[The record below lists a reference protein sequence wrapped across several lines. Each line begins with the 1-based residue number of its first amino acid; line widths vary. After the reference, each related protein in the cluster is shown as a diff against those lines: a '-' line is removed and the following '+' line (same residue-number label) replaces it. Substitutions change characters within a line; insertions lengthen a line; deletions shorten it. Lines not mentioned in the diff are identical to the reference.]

1 MKPLPPLNENFL
13 STIMTY
19 AKTPSGKTSKGEI
32 GIQVVKGR
40 IKVNF
45 PRQYFAGEQV
55 KKGLMLSDTPDGHA
69 KAKLVVKDL
78 QHELEKGKLA
88 ITLEDGTE
96 AFNEQR
102 FQEILHEHGI
112 TANLKIVKFPT
123 SGGDQVPPKPE
134 LSVLEVWDIYC
145 EYKKNKLQ
153 ETTYHLK
160 FRKSFLNPITKTVA
174 AVGEDALK
182 MHNWLLE
189 NYSAA
194 LVKNVLSHLDNAY
207 QLCMKQKL
215 LSHNPFDGLA
225 DDIDV
230 KPKGKDHNDE
240 NTEEDNSIL
249 DKTKAFTWNE
259 AETIM
264 EYVKAHP
271 RISHWYPYIAFKFF
285 TGCRNGEASGLRWCD
300 IFWDNEKIVIRRSYC
315 FRIKRFKST
324 KNGEPRTFPMP
335 KNGELWNLLKSLP
348 QGDPNECIF
357 KTQTGKMINNRAFSD
372 LWLGDGTERRKGII
386 PTLIKQ
392 GKLSKYLPPYN
403 TRHTFINHQINDIGI
418 APHVVNAWCSHSD
431 DTSKAHYRDLD
442 LRIIPGYGN
451 EEQEPIKTVVNEVD
465 SLKEIIKSMQEQMKT
480 QSELIASL
488 QAQLNQQK

>member
-1 MKPLPPLNENFL
+1 
-13 STIMTY
+13 MTY

-55 KKGLMLSDTPDGHA
+55 KKGLLLSDTPDGHA

-78 QHELEKGKLA
+78 QHELEKGKLTV
-88 ITLEDGTE
+88 TLEDGTE

-123 SGGDQVPPKPE
+123 SSGDQVPPKPE

-145 EYKKNKLQ
+145 EYKKNKVE
-153 ETTYHLK
+153 ETTYKLK
-160 FRKSFLNPITKTVA
+160 FQKNYLNPIVKAITV
-174 AVGEDALK
+174 VGEDALK
-182 MHNWLLE
+182 IHNWLLE
-189 NYSAA
+189 NYAKNA
-194 LVKNVLSHLDNAY
+194 VKNILSHLSHAY

-225 DDIDV
+225 DDIDI
-230 KPKGKDHNDE
+230 KPKGKDYNDTD
-240 NTEEDNSIL
+240 TEENNSIL
-249 DKTKAFTWNE
+249 DRTKAFTWNE
-259 AETIM
+259 AEAIM
-264 EYVKAHP
+264 EYVKAYP

-285 TGCRNGEASGLRWCD
+285 TGCRNGEAAAMRWCD
-300 IFWDNEKIVIRRSYC
+300 IFWDNEVIVIRRAYC
-315 FRIKRFKST
+315 PRIKRFKET
-324 KNGEPRTFPMP
+324 KNGTKREFPMP
-335 KNGELWNLLKSLP
+335 KNGELWNLLKSIP
-348 QGDPNECIF
+348 QRQPNDTVFVSKLGKNVSDIALHAIWFGDES
-357 KTQTGKMINNRAFSD
+357 KKR
-372 LWLGDGTERRKGII
+372 LGVIHK
-386 PTLIKQ
+386 LIEQ
-392 GKLSKYLPPYN
+392 GKVSKYLPPYN

-418 APHVVNAWCSHSD
+418 APHVVNAWCEHSEEV
-431 DTSKAHYRDLD
+431 SKTHYRQLD

-451 EEQEPIKTVVNEVD
+451 EKEKPVTTEV
-465 SLKEIIKSMQEQMKT
+465 SEIELLKQQNQILLEQMKVF
-480 QSELIASL
+480 QELVASL